1 MKRNNKFLFLLT
13 VIMTMNF
20 GILEANALGIS
31 IRCNDVTVGE
41 NTTCTASTTGEQ
53 ITSIT
58 GSYSISGAN
67 VVSVQNQNNW
77 QGGNLLLYRGDPT
90 SGAFAVFTISTSS
103 PGTGKLTVTMTSHG
117 DSDFNEVPGTISGT
131 GTFNIRATTT
141 TTTTTTT
148 QAPTTKRTTRAGRAA
163 STQVIATTTGAPETT
178 TTQNLL
184 YLLSVT
190 VDDFEVK
197 EQNGIYYVTVNPET
211 EKVTVNATAPEGITI
226 VGTGEKNLNE
236 GTNTVTLI
244 LRDTNG
250 GTATHSVIITRPGTG
265 THDTSLVNLDVVNY
279 DLIPDFEPGKL
290 EYTVSIPFNVKE
302 VYILAE
308 SNSSDVVITGA
319 GTHDMKD
326 ANAYITV
333 AYGQTGDSNSTTYT
347 IHFKKDYKVVILF
360 GGISGIGLLLFILLI
375 VNKVRTKSKVE
386 QKVQVKAKEM
396 AENNRINNSS
406 VQLKVNGTSAVSV
419 GSRIVRPTP
428 VNEIKRDEKVVNSK
442 SAPVGYY
449 PKTYGNTTETITESK
464 PQVVVH
470 DNKEYNNSYNTDK
483 NINHEESKEVD

>member
-1 MKRNNKFLFLLT
+1 MKRNNKILLLLT
-13 VIMTMNF
+13 LIISMNF
-20 GILEANALGIS
+20 GIAQANALGIS
-31 IRCNDVTVGE
+31 VRCNDVTAGQ

-58 GSYSISGAN
+58 GSYTISGAN

-77 QGGNLLLYRGDPT
+77 IGSNLLLYREDPT

-103 PGTGKLTVTMTSHG
+103 PGTGKLTVTMSSHG
-117 DSDFNEVPGTISGT
+117 DSEFNEVPGTISGT
-131 GTFNIRATTT
+131 GTFNIRAVTT

-148 QAPTTKRTTRAGRAA
+148 QAPTTRRTTRAGSVA
-163 STQVIATTTGAPETT
+163 STQVVATTTAATETT

-190 VDDFEVK
+190 VDDFEVT

-236 GTNTVTLI
+236 GTNTISLI
-244 LRDTNG
+244 LRDNNG

-302 VYILAE
+302 VYILAQA
-308 SNSSDVVITGA
+308 NSSDVVITGD

-333 AYGQTGDSNSTTYT
+333 AYGQSGDANSTTYT
-347 IHFKKDYKVVILF
+347 IHFKKDYKALILF
-360 GGISGIGLLLFILLI
+360 GGVSGIGLILFVLLI
-375 VNKVRTKSKVE
+375 VSKVRTKSKVNE
-386 QKVQVKAKEM
+386 KVQIKAQEM

-406 VQLKVNGTSAVSV
+406 VQLKVNGKSAVGV
-419 GSRIVRPTP
+419 GSRIVTPTR
-428 VNEIKRDEKVVNSK
+428 VTEYKNDEKVVSSK

-449 PKTYGNTTETITESK
+449 PNTYGNKTDTISESK
-464 PQVVVH
+464 PQVVVT
-470 DNKEYNNSYNTDK
+470 DKESYKPTYNT
-483 NINHEESKEVD
+483 NTNVNHEESKEVD